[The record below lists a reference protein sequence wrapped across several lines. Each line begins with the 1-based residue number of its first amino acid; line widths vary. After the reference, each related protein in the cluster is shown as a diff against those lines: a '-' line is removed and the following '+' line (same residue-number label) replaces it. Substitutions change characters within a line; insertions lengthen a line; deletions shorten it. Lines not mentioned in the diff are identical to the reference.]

1 MVPHGAT
8 THDYLPQAPE
18 RVGETLSSYMSH
30 PLLLVWPGGSWA
42 SSAAATA
49 PPQPPQPSQPDALPP
64 PTVSL
69 NLTSAQARSSVE
81 NMVGPTE
88 VRCRVAP
95 SRPQQRQRL
104 PGVAPSS
111 DQTRP
116 SNQPP
121 GPQ

>member
-49 PPQPPQPSQPDALPP
+49 PPQPPQPSQPAAQPP

-69 NLTSAQARSSVE
+69 NLTSAQVRSLVE
-81 NMVGPTE
+81 NKVG
-88 VRCRVAP
+88 R
-95 SRPQQRQRL
+95 SH
-104 PGVAPSS
+104 
-111 DQTRP
+111 
-116 SNQPP
+116 
-121 GPQ
+121 